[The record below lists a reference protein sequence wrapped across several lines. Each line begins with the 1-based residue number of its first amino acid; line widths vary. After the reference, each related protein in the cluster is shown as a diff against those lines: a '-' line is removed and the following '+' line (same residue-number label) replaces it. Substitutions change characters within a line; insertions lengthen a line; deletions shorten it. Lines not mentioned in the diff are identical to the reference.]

1 MIKFLYKYIASIV
14 LLITVLLGSLNIE
27 ILGKQ
32 ISYYIN
38 LQLILIYL
46 FKITN
51 PNLNFGKGFYL
62 FLISVVNDTL
72 NGLFFGTSAILYFIV
87 FAVAAFQSSIKL
99 RSIFLSEWISFG
111 ASLILAYLVFFGL
124 IKLSGEDVILSS
136 ISINFVLTL
145 IGYPVFWFLIVN
157 IFLKNVNR

>member
-1 MIKFLYKYIASIV
+1 MMRFIYKYIASIV
-14 LLITVLLGSLNIE
+14 LLITVLIGSVNIE

-51 PNLNFGKGFYL
+51 PNLNFGKGIYL
-62 FLISVVNDTL
+62 FLISIINDSL

-111 ASLILAYLVFFGL
+111 VSLILAYSVFFGL
-124 IKLSGEDVILSS
+124 IKLSGEDIILSS
-136 ISINFVLTL
+136 ISINFILTL

-157 IFLKNVNR
+157 MFLKNANR

>member
-62 FLISVVNDTL
+62 FLISIVNDTL

>member
-1 MIKFLYKYIASIV
+1 MISFFYRYIASLI
-14 LLITVLLGSLNIE
+14 LLITVLVGSLNVE

-32 ISYYIN
+32 VSYYIN
-38 LQLILIYL
+38 LQLILIFL

-62 FLISVVNDTL
+62 FLISIVNDTL

-111 ASLILAYLVFFGL
+111 VSLILAYSVFFGL
-124 IKLSGEDVILSS
+124 IKLSVEDIILSS
-136 ISINFVLTL
+136 ISVNFILTL
-145 IGYPVFWFLIVN
+145 IGYPVFWFSIVN
-157 IFLKNVNR
+157 ILKNVNR

>member
-1 MIKFLYKYIASIV
+1 MISFFYRYIASLI
-14 LLITVLLGSLNIE
+14 LLITVLVGSLNVE

-38 LQLILIYL
+38 LQLILIFL

-62 FLISVVNDTL
+62 FLISIVNDTL

-87 FAVAAFQSSIKL
+87 FGVAAFQSSIKL

-111 ASLILAYLVFFGL
+111 VSLILAYSVFFGL
-124 IKLSGEDVILSS
+124 IKLSGEDIILSS
-136 ISINFVLTL
+136 ISVNFILTL
-145 IGYPVFWFLIVN
+145 IGYPVFWFSIVN
-157 IFLKNVNR
+157 ILKNVNR

>member
-1 MIKFLYKYIASIV
+1 MMRFIYKYIASVV
-14 LLITVLLGSLNIE
+14 LLITVLIGSVNIE

-46 FKITN
+46 FKISN
-51 PNLNFGKGFYL
+51 PNLNFGKGIYL
-62 FLISVVNDTL
+62 FFISIINDSL

-111 ASLILAYLVFFGL
+111 VSLILAYSVFFGL
-124 IKLSGEDVILSS
+124 IKLSGEDIILSS
-136 ISINFVLTL
+136 ISVNFIITL
-145 IGYPVFWFLIVN
+145 IGYPVFWFSIVN
-157 IFLKNVNR
+157 ILKNVNR

>member
-1 MIKFLYKYIASIV
+1 MMRFIYKYIASVV
-14 LLITVLLGSLNIE
+14 LLITVLIGSVNIE

-46 FKITN
+46 FKISN
-51 PNLNFGKGFYL
+51 PNLNFGKGIYL
-62 FLISVVNDTL
+62 FLISIINDSL

-111 ASLILAYLVFFGL
+111 ISLILAYLVCFGL
-124 IKLSGEDVILSS
+124 IKLSGEDIILSS
-136 ISINFVLTL
+136 VSVNFIITL

>member
-1 MIKFLYKYIASIV
+1 MISFFYRYIASLI
-14 LLITVLLGSLNIE
+14 LLITVLVGSLNVE

-38 LQLILIYL
+38 LQLILIFL
-46 FKITN
+46 FKTTN

-62 FLISVVNDTL
+62 FLISIVNDTL

-87 FAVAAFQSSIKL
+87 FGVAAFQSSIKL

-111 ASLILAYLVFFGL
+111 VSLILAYSVFFGL
-124 IKLSGEDVILSS
+124 IKLSGEDIILSS
-136 ISINFVLTL
+136 ISVNFILTL
-145 IGYPVFWFLIVN
+145 IGYPVFWFSIVN
-157 IFLKNVNR
+157 ILKNVNR

>member
-1 MIKFLYKYIASIV
+1 MIKFLYKYIATIV
-14 LLITVLLGSLNIE
+14 LLITVLVGSLNIE

-62 FLISVVNDTL
+62 FLISIVNDTL

-111 ASLILAYLVFFGL
+111 VSLILAYSVFFGL

-157 IFLKNVNR
+157 IFFKNVNR

>member
-1 MIKFLYKYIASIV
+1 MTRFIYKYIASVV
-14 LLITVLLGSLNIE
+14 LLITVLIGSVNIE

-46 FKITN
+46 FKISN
-51 PNLNFGKGFYL
+51 PNLNFGKGIYL
-62 FLISVVNDTL
+62 FLISIINDSL

-111 ASLILAYLVFFGL
+111 VSLILAYSVFFGL
-124 IKLSGEDVILSS
+124 IKLSGEDIILSS
-136 ISINFVLTL
+136 ISVNFIITL
-145 IGYPVFWFLIVN
+145 IGYPVFWFFIVN

>member
-1 MIKFLYKYIASIV
+1 MISFFYRYIASLI
-14 LLITVLLGSLNIE
+14 LLITVLVGSLNVE

-32 ISYYIN
+32 VSYYIN
-38 LQLILIYL
+38 LQLILIFL

-62 FLISVVNDTL
+62 FLISIVNDTL

-111 ASLILAYLVFFGL
+111 VSLILAYSVFFGL
-124 IKLSGEDVILSS
+124 IKLSGEDIILSS
-136 ISINFVLTL
+136 ISVNFILTL
-145 IGYPVFWFLIVN
+145 IGYPVFWFSIVN
-157 IFLKNVNR
+157 ILKNVNR

>member
-1 MIKFLYKYIASIV
+1 MMRFIYKYIASII
-14 LLITVLLGSLNIE
+14 LLITVLIGSVNVE

-32 ISYYIN
+32 LSYYIN

-46 FKITN
+46 FKISN
-51 PNLNFGKGFYL
+51 PNLNFGKGIYL
-62 FLISVVNDTL
+62 FLISIINDSL

-111 ASLILAYLVFFGL
+111 VSLILAYSVFFGL
-124 IKLSGEDVILSS
+124 IKLSGEDIILSS
-136 ISINFVLTL
+136 ISVNFIVTL
-145 IGYPVFWFLIVN
+145 IGYPVFWFFIVN

>member
-1 MIKFLYKYIASIV
+1 MINFIYKYIASII
-14 LLITVLLGSLNIE
+14 LLITVLIGSLNLE
-27 ILGKQ
+27 IFGKQ

-38 LQLILIYL
+38 LQLILIYI
-46 FKITN
+46 FKISN

-62 FLISVVNDTL
+62 FLISIVNDSL

-87 FAVAAFQSSIKL
+87 FSVAAFQSSIKL

-111 ASLILAYLVFFGL
+111 ISLILAYSVFFGL

-136 ISINFVLTL
+136 IFTNFILTL

-157 IFLKNVNR
+157 MFLKNVNR

>member
-1 MIKFLYKYIASIV
+1 MRFIYKYIASIV
-14 LLITVLLGSLNIE
+14 LLITVLIGSVNIE

-46 FKITN
+46 FKISN
-51 PNLNFGKGFYL
+51 PNLNFGKGIYL
-62 FLISVVNDTL
+62 FLISIINDSL

-87 FAVAAFQSSIKL
+87 FAVATFQSSIKL

-111 ASLILAYLVFFGL
+111 VSLILAYSVFFGL
-124 IKLSGEDVILSS
+124 IKLSGEDIILSS
-136 ISINFVLTL
+136 ISVNFIITL
-145 IGYPVFWFLIVN
+145 IGYPVFWFFIVN

>member
-1 MIKFLYKYIASIV
+1 MMHFIYKYIASVV
-14 LLITVLLGSLNIE
+14 LLITVLIGSVNIE

-46 FKITN
+46 FKISN
-51 PNLNFGKGFYL
+51 PNLNFGKGIYL
-62 FLISVVNDTL
+62 FLISIINDSL

-111 ASLILAYLVFFGL
+111 VSLILAYSVFFGL
-124 IKLSGEDVILSS
+124 IKLSGEDIILSS
-136 ISINFVLTL
+136 ISVNFIITL
-145 IGYPVFWFLIVN
+145 IGYPVFWFFIVN

>member
-1 MIKFLYKYIASIV
+1 MINFLYRYIASLI
-14 LLITVLLGSLNIE
+14 LLITVLVGSLNVE

-38 LQLILIYL
+38 LQLILIFL

-62 FLISVVNDTL
+62 FLISIVNDTL

-111 ASLILAYLVFFGL
+111 VSLILEYSVFFGL
-124 IKLSGEDVILSS
+124 IKLSGEDIILSS

-145 IGYPVFWFLIVN
+145 IGYPVFWLLIVN

>member
-1 MIKFLYKYIASIV
+1 MRFIFKYIASIV
-14 LLITVLLGSLNIE
+14 LLITVLIGSVNVE

-32 ISYYIN
+32 LSYYIN

-51 PNLNFGKGFYL
+51 PNLNFGKGIYL
-62 FLISVVNDTL
+62 FLISIINDSL

-111 ASLILAYLVFFGL
+111 VSLILAYSVFFGL
-124 IKLSGEDVILSS
+124 IKLSGEDIILSS
-136 ISINFVLTL
+136 ISVNFILTL
-145 IGYPVFWFLIVN
+145 IGYPVFWLFIVN
-157 IFLKNVNR
+157 ILKNVNR

>member
-1 MIKFLYKYIASIV
+1 MMRFIYNYIASIV
-14 LLITVLLGSLNIE
+14 LLITVLIGSVNVE

-32 ISYYIN
+32 LSYYIN

-51 PNLNFGKGFYL
+51 PNLNFGKGIYL
-62 FLISVVNDTL
+62 FLISIINDSL

-87 FAVAAFQSSIKL
+87 FGVAAFQSSIKL

-111 ASLILAYLVFFGL
+111 VSLILAYSVFFGL
-124 IKLSGEDVILSS
+124 IKLSGEDIILSS
-136 ISINFVLTL
+136 ISVNFILTL
-145 IGYPVFWFLIVN
+145 IGYPVFWFSIVN
-157 IFLKNVNR
+157 ILKNVNR

>member
-1 MIKFLYKYIASIV
+1 MISFFYRYIASLI
-14 LLITVLLGSLNIE
+14 LLITVLVGSLNVE

-32 ISYYIN
+32 LSYYIN
-38 LQLILIYL
+38 LQLILIFL

-62 FLISVVNDTL
+62 FLISIVNDTL

-87 FAVAAFQSSIKL
+87 FGVAAFQSSIKL

-111 ASLILAYLVFFGL
+111 VSLILAYSVFFGL
-124 IKLSGEDVILSS
+124 IKLSGEDIILSS
-136 ISINFVLTL
+136 ISVNFILTL
-145 IGYPVFWFLIVN
+145 IGYPVFWFSIVN
-157 IFLKNVNR
+157 ILKNVNR

>member
-1 MIKFLYKYIASIV
+1 MRFIYKYIASVV
-14 LLITVLLGSLNIE
+14 LLITVLIGSVNIE

-51 PNLNFGKGFYL
+51 PNLNFGKGIYL
-62 FLISVVNDTL
+62 FLISIINDSL

-111 ASLILAYLVFFGL
+111 VSLILAYSVFFGL
-124 IKLSGEDVILSS
+124 IKLSGEDIILSS
-136 ISINFVLTL
+136 ISVNFILTL
-145 IGYPVFWFLIVN
+145 IGYPVFWFFIVN